1 VFVSHGGI
9 GLRTSQMTLDEI
21 ENIPRHLVE
30 PFEERS
36 SLLAQVILIRKVI
49 EGGYHSILLV
59 SCFMWSGALDISRV
73 LLSFHVVSHEQCTH
87 ICSQTYIF
95 IRSHRP
101 CRNL

>member
-1 VFVSHGGI
+1 MPLAAVVHSKGGDVFVSHGGI

-49 EGGYHSILLV
+49 EGGYHSIL
-59 SCFMWSGALDISRV
+59 
-73 LLSFHVVSHEQCTH
+73 VV
-87 ICSQTYIF
+87 
-95 IRSHRP
+95 P
-101 CRNL
+101 CLCGVV